1 MTDGGVAPSWITM
14 RIVVVVLAFT
24 LGGCSFLTAR
34 LANDPRRECS
44 RSIPVMDAGFAVVG
58 FAGMV
63 AATVWYAGVRDGET
77 HTDYNAVYRGMLA
90 TTGLFT
96 LLQVAQAYY
105 GFDVAA
111 KCRAERARLETR

>member
-1 MTDGGVAPSWITM
+1 MTNNGASPSWIDM
-14 RIVVVVLAFT
+14 RIVAVVLALS

-34 LANDPRRECS
+34 LANDPRRECP
-44 RSIPVMDAGFAVVG
+44 RSIPAIDTAAAVVG

-63 AATVWYAGVRDGET
+63 AATVWYAGTPDGET
-77 HTDYNAVYRGMLA
+77 HTDFDAVYRGMMV

-96 LLQVAQAYY
+96 LLEVAQAYY

-111 KCRAERARLETR
+111 KCRAERARLEAR